1 MAGDNAEC
9 VFIIGF
15 LDAGQTL
22 SLLFPPTAIAACNLS
37 AKTRLLDGGVEDFQ
51 EVGSL
56 LAVGLHGCIRGADAI
71 FNYTSCE

>member
-1 MAGDNAEC
+1 
-9 VFIIGF
+9 
-15 LDAGQTL
+15 
-22 SLLFPPTAIAACNLS
+22 LS